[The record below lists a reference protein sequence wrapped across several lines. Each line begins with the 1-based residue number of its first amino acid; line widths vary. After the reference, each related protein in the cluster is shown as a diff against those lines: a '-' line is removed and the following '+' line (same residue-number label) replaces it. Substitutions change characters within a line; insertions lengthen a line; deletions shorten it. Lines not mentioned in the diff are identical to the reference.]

1 MQGKEGD
8 RLLIKSLLIHT
19 LTRIYRE
26 TSFQAS
32 HHNSVAT
39 VLSAGPSSEAWFW
52 NHAAGVL
59 RSVLGFSLQERHRGP
74 GTCSEKGNETVKG
87 LEHKSYGERLREL
100 GLFSHRRGGSGETLL
115 LSTTP

>member
-8 RLLIKSLLIHT
+8 RLLIRSLLIHT

-39 VLSAGPSSEAWFW
+39 VLSAGPRAEAWFW

-59 RSVLGFSLQERHRGP
+59 RSVLGFSLQERHGDTGVFLIR
-74 GTCSEKGNETVKG
+74 TTKLVNS
-87 LEHKSYGERLREL
+87 LEHKSYEEQMREPL
-100 GLFSHRRGGSGETLL
+100 SGGFRE
-115 LSTTP
+115 